1 VTEILPVEKLR
12 PAPDNPRKNLGDV
25 TELAASIRSQGLLQP
40 LLVTPQDDGYYLVV
54 AGHRRLAACLVAGLA
69 EVECTVRQMDDVAR
83 NEAMVTENMQ
93 RASLTVVEEAQAYQR
108 LVDLG
113 VPQRRIATRLGRAQS
128 HVSKR
133 LALLGLAGS
142 VRTDVDSGRISVGDA
157 LELVKLKD
165 PSRVQAVLARW
176 GGANIARAVA
186 IELENIKNEAARAKA
201 IEKLGVEGTKIV
213 PFPEYGSWYGRR
225 KERPLGKG
233 WEEVAMTPRRHAKE
247 PCHAAAVSEKGGIIF
262 VCTDPARHGEALS
275 PGKAKA
281 AAAEAKKLVERKQLR
296 DAAKARSEVMRQLLA
311 KRLPR
316 TELWPFVA
324 RQVVAN
330 ARAGEARAAC
340 QLLGLQPPPQRNGS
354 IYKDWT
360 EAVRLFAAEGAE
372 QLARAA
378 LALSFGTAEESMAP
392 EWGSWTHAGK
402 VPNHLAFL
410 ERVGGY
416 QPSAVELDKVR
427 SERQDDDQ
435 DRFDELA
442 GDGDKDDADLVGG
455 GDPDGAAVD
464 ETELEASTDSE
475 EAAVG

>member
-1 VTEILPVEKLR
+1 MIPLGKLR

-25 TELAASIRSQGLLQP
+25 SELAASIRSQGLLQP
-40 LLVTPQDDGYYLVV
+40 LLVTPRDDAYLVV
-54 AGHRRLAACLVAGLA
+54 AGHRRLAACLLADVAEA
-69 EVECTVRQMDDVAR
+69 ECTVRAMDDVAR

-93 RASLTVVEEAQAYQR
+93 RASLTVVEEAEAYQR

-128 HVSKR
+128 HISKR
-133 LALLGLAGS
+133 LALLGLEEG
-142 VRTDVDSGRISVGDA
+142 VRADVDSGRITVGDA

-165 PSRVQAVLARW
+165 PARVQAVLTRW

-186 IELENIKNEAARAKA
+186 IELENIKKESARAKA
-201 IEKLGVEGTKIV
+201 AEKLQLEGTTIV

-247 PCHAAAVSEKGGIIF
+247 PCHAAAVSDVGQIVY
-262 VCTDPARHGEALS
+262 VCCDPARHTDAVS
-275 PGKAKA
+275 PGRAKA
-281 AAAEAKKLVERKQLR
+281 AAEEARKLAERKHLR
-296 DAAKARSEVMRQLLA
+296 EAAKARSEVMRQLLA
-311 KRLPR
+311 KRVAR
-316 TELWPFVA
+316 SELWPFIA
-324 RQVVAN
+324 HQMVAN

-340 QLLGLQPPPQRNGS
+340 QLLGLQPPPQRDGS
-354 IYKDWT
+354 IYKDWCG
-360 EAVRLFAAEGAE
+360 AIRLFSAQGDE

-378 LALSFGTAEESMAP
+378 LALAFGTAEESMAP

-416 QPSAVELDKVR
+416 QPSAVELDKVHA
-427 SERQDDDQ
+427 ERDDDV
-435 DRFDELA
+435 DA
-442 GDGDKDDADLVGG
+442 GDDLTGDGG
-455 GDPDGAAVD
+455 LGCDSVD
-464 ETELEASTDSE
+464 QAEPEASTDSVQQ
-475 EAAVG
+475 EAVA